1 MSIKLICIDMDGTL
15 LDNNHN
21 VSNENKEALM
31 EAKEKGVIIAITTGR
46 LFTSAKYY
54 SDLIGIDAP
63 IISSN
68 GAYIR
73 EKNSS
78 DVIYENALSLDE
90 SLEIYNISK
99 KYSSNGYFNTHD
111 TAISSTDF
119 REDHAYKVTNKNI
132 PEEDRIKFIVSND
145 LKDILREL
153 EGDVLKFIAIDT
165 DGSNNDELIKA
176 KNEFLNLNKYEV
188 VSSGLHNFEVMKK
201 GTSKGN
207 AVKHLAKILNINRDE
222 IMCIGDSEND
232 LSMIKYAGTGVCMG
246 NGLDLLKKEAQY
258 ITDTNINSGVAKAIR
273 KFVL

>member
-15 LDNNHN
+15 LDNNHQ
-21 VSNENKEALM
+21 VSEDNKKALI
-31 EAKEKGVIIAITTGR
+31 EAKEKGIIIALTTGR

-73 EKNSS
+73 EKKSS
-78 DVIYENALSLDE
+78 HVLYERPLSLDE

-99 KYSSNGYFNTHD
+99 KYSFNAYFNTHD
-111 TAISSTDF
+111 TAISTTEF
-119 REDHAYKVTNKNI
+119 KENHAYKITNKNI
-132 PEEDRIKFIVSND
+132 PEEDKIKFIVSKD
-145 LKDILREL
+145 LTDTLIKL
-153 EGDVLKFIAIDT
+153 EGDILKFIAVNNED
-165 DGSNNDELIKA
+165 NDEELLKA
-176 KNEFLNLNKYEV
+176 KNEFLSLGRYEV
-188 VSSGLHNFEVMKK
+188 VSSGLNNFEVMKK

-207 AVKHLAKILNINRDE
+207 AVKHLSEMLNINKDE

-232 LSMIKYAGTGVCMG
+232 LSMIKYAGIGVCMG

-258 ITDTNINSGVAKAIR
+258 ITDTNLNSGVAKAIR
-273 KFVL
+273 KFAL

>member
-1 MSIKLICIDMDGTL
+1 MAIKLICVDMDGTL

-21 VSNENKEALM
+21 VSEENKKALIEAIN
-31 EAKEKGVIIAITTGR
+31 KGIIVAITTGR
-46 LFTSAKYY
+46 LFTSARHY
-54 SDLIGIDAP
+54 SDLIGINAP

-73 EKNSS
+73 EKDSS
-78 DVIYENALSLDE
+78 KVIYENPLSLEE

-99 KYSSNGYFNTHD
+99 KYTLDGYFNTHD

-119 REDHAYKVTNKNI
+119 RDNHAYKITNRNV
-132 PEEDRIKFIVSND
+132 PEKDKIKFMISDD
-145 LKDILREL
+145 LSDILREL
-153 EGDVLKFIAIDT
+153 EGDVLKFIAVDNT
-165 DGSNNDELIKA
+165 HKNQEEVLKA
-176 KNEFLNLNKYEV
+176 KKEFMNLNKYEV
-188 VSSGLHNFEVMKK
+188 VISGDHNFEVMKK

-207 AVKHLAKILNINRDE
+207 AVKQLAKMLNINKDE

-232 LSMIKYAGTGVCMG
+232 LSMIKFAGIGVCMG

-273 KFVL
+273 KFAL